1 MTKRYLGNIITQSPT
16 PPAGPYQDSAASGV
30 WSLAEALSYTKGG
43 LWPTAGNLGPLA
55 LFTTGSSDIEQ
66 ASIITLGNATDFGD
80 ILQSGYSEQ
89 GPMCT
94 SSITRGIFAGGG
106 SGGTNVIS
114 YVTFAAAGNAVDFGD
129 LRYAWGYG
137 GRGNI
142 SNGTRGCFAGGN
154 NANSTYSALIDF
166 VTIATTGNSTSFGNL
181 TVGRNGN
188 GQACSPTRGLIFG
201 GTTGSPT
208 NVIDYITIA
217 STGNAL
223 DFGDLGS
230 TYNQTG
236 GCSSST
242 RALRAGAFVTS
253 NVIEY
258 MSIGTTGNATDFGDL
273 TVGRRN
279 AVGASSETR
288 ALFGGGNNQNIID
301 YVTISTTGN
310 AADFG
315 DLSETTNYGGGCS
328 NAHGGLAA

>member
-1 MTKRYLGNIITQSPT
+1 MPN
-16 PPAGPYQDSAASGV
+16 YQGV
-30 WSLAEALSYTKGG
+30 WSLSEQFQNDAN
-43 LWPTAGNLGPLA
+43 WPKYIYPTA
-55 LFTTGSSDIEQ
+55 LFTTGSSAIEQ
-66 ASIITLGNATDFGD
+66 VSITTLGNTTSFGN
-80 ILQSGYSEQ
+80 ILQSGYAEQ

-94 SSITRGIFAGGG
+94 SSSTRGIFAGGG
-106 SGGTNVIS
+106 TAGTNVMS

-129 LRYAWGYG
+129 LRYTWGYG

-142 SNGTRGCFAGGN
+142 SNGTRGCFAGGHN
-154 NANSTYSALIDF
+154 SNSTYSAFIDF

-181 TVGRNGN
+181 TVGRNNN
-188 GQACSPTRGLIFG
+188 GQACSPTRGLSFG
-201 GTTGSPT
+201 GTTGSTT

-217 STGNAL
+217 TTGNAL

-258 MSIGTTGNATDFGDL
+258 MTMATTGNAADFGDL

-288 ALFGGGNNQNIID
+288 ALFGGGNSQNIID
-301 YVTISTTGN
+301 YVTIATTGN
-310 AADFG
+310 ATDFG
-315 DLSETTNYGGGCS
+315 DLSETTNYAGGCS
-328 NAHGGLAA
+328 NAHGGLQ

>member
-1 MTKRYLGNIITQSPT
+1 MTKRYLGNIITQNPT
-16 PPAGPYQDSAASGV
+16 APTDNFEDTAAPGV
-30 WSLAEALSYTKGG
+30 WSLAEAFTYAKAG
-43 LWPTAGNLGPLA
+43 LWPTAGNLSPLA
-55 LFTTGSSDIEQ
+55 LFTTGSSAIEQ
-66 ASIITLGNATDFGD
+66 VSITTLGNTTSFGN
-80 ILQSGYSEQ
+80 ILQSGYAEQ

-94 SSITRGIFAGGG
+94 SSSTRGIFAGGG
-106 SGGTNVIS
+106 TGGTDTIS
-114 YVTFAAAGNAVDFGD
+114 YVTFAAAGNAVDFGN
-129 LRYAWGYG
+129 LTSATGYG
-137 GRGNI
+137 GRGNV
-142 SNGTRGCFAGGN
+142 SNGTRGCFGGGHS
-154 NANSTYSALIDF
+154 STSSYTNVIDY
-166 VTIATTGNSTSFGNL
+166 VTIAATGNATDFGNL

-188 GQACSPTRGLIFG
+188 GQACSPTRGLFFG

-230 TYNQTG
+230 AYNQTG

-258 MSIGTTGNATDFGDL
+258 MTIATTGNALDFGDL

-288 ALFGGGNNQNIID
+288 ALFGGGNNENIID
-301 YVTISTTGN
+301 YVTIATIGN
-310 AADFG
+310 ATDFG
-315 DLSETTNYGGGCS
+315 DLSQTTNYAGGCS
-328 NAHGGLAA
+328 SAHGGLAA